1 MLLNVSN
8 LNPFSALSFT
18 VRRYAICRRSNI
30 KWALIVFCYYYYLI
44 LSSYYYSSQSHEAKA
59 VKNVMSSKN
68 NLNSLTSMSHL
79 CWFNL
84 LSLFSVHILEGL
96 IIEAQNN
103 KRKCII
109 IVYPVSYPLSIQICS
124 LCISADLILMNFIY
138 YTLLIIYVSILQILY
153 SLYFHEV

>member
-109 IVYPVSYPLSIQICS
+109 IVYPDLLSLH
-124 LCISADLILMNFIY
+124 LCWFNIDELY
-138 YTLLIIYVSILQILY
+138 LLHFTYNLCFNIANSV
-153 SLYFHEV
+153 